1 MSPRSLNRSSGRNK
15 TENGTL
21 FYKRDWLGTGI
32 QMRRREFITLLG
44 GTVLPLSVWSLAA
57 RGEEASLQ
65 RRIGVLWHAASAEE
79 EAVYLGALREGLAD
93 LGYVEGR
100 NIVLENRFPAEQWE
114 RFISLAAELVELK
127 PDMLVAVSRPAAIAA
142 QRATTTIP
150 IIFSVVPDPVG
161 SKLVVSLARPGGNI
175 TGLSN
180 MALDL
185 SAKRIEFLKEMVGG
199 LSRVALLVNAG
210 DEEGARRY
218 VEESQVAARPLGI
231 TIVPVEVRG
240 LGEIP
245 RAFSMIDQLNV
256 NGVVGTAD
264 SLFTV
269 ERKNIIQLA
278 LERHLPTMMHSR
290 ETVAAGAL
298 MSYAPSYVQILRRTA
313 VYVDKILKGVRPADL
328 PVEQPT
334 KFELVINLKTA
345 AALGLTVPPTLLSRA
360 DEVIE

>member
-1 MSPRSLNRSSGRNK
+1 MK
-15 TENGTL
+15 
-21 FYKRDWLGTGI
+21 
-32 QMRRREFITLLG
+32 RREFITLLG
-44 GTVLPLSVWSLAA
+44 GAAVAWPLAA
-57 RGEEASLQ
+57 QAQQPERM
-65 RRIGVLWHAASAEE
+65 RRIGVLWHAASAED
-79 EAVYLGALREGLAD
+79 EAVYLGALREGLAE

-100 NIVLENRFPAEQWE
+100 NIVLENRFPAEQRE
-114 RFISLAAELVELK
+114 RFISLAAELVQLK
-127 PDMLVAVSRPAAIAA
+127 PDVLVAVSRPAAMAA

-150 IIFSVVPDPVG
+150 IVFSVVPDPVG
-161 SKLVVSLARPGGNI
+161 DKLVKSLARPGGNI

-185 SAKRIEFLKEMVGG
+185 SAKRIELLKEMVGG

-210 DEEGARRY
+210 DADGARRY
-218 VEESQVAARPLGI
+218 VKQTQAAAGPLGI
-231 TIVPVEVRG
+231 TIEPVEVRG

-245 RAFSMIDQLNV
+245 RAFSRIDQLNV
-256 NGVVGTAD
+256 NGLVVTAD

-269 ERKNIIQLA
+269 ERKHIIQLA
-278 LERHLPTMMHSR
+278 LERRLPTMMHSR
-290 ETVAAGAL
+290 ETAQAGAL
-298 MSYAPSYVQILRRTA
+298 MSYAPSYVLMLRRTA

-345 AALGLTVPPTLLSRA
+345 KALGITVPPSLLARA

>member
-1 MSPRSLNRSSGRNK
+1 M
-15 TENGTL
+15 T
-21 FYKRDWLGTGI
+21 
-32 QMRRREFITLLG
+32 RRTFITLLG
-44 GTVLPLSVWSLAA
+44 SAAAWPLAA
-57 RGEEASLQ
+57 RGQQAGL
-65 RRIGVLWHAASAEE
+65 RRIGVLWHAANAEE
-79 EAVYLGALREGLAD
+79 EAVYLGALREGLVA

-114 RFISLAAELVELK
+114 RFISLAAELVQLK
-127 PDMLVAVSRPAAIAA
+127 PDILVAVSRPAAIAA

-150 IIFSVVPDPVG
+150 IVFSVVPDPVG
-161 SKLVVSLARPGGNI
+161 DKLVESLAQPGKNI

-185 SAKRIEFLKEMVGG
+185 SAKRIELLKDMVAG
-199 LSRVALLVNAG
+199 LSRVALFVNAG
-210 DEEGARRY
+210 DPQGARRY
-218 VEESQVAARPLGI
+218 VEESQAAAGPLGI
-231 TIVPVEVRG
+231 TIEPVEVRG

-245 RAFSMIDQLNV
+245 RAFSRIDQLNV
-256 NGVVGTAD
+256 NGLVGTAD

-278 LERHLPTMMHSR
+278 LERRLPTMMHSR
-290 ETVAAGAL
+290 ETAQAGAL
-298 MSYAPSYVQILRRTA
+298 MSYAPSYVMMLRRTA
-313 VYVDKILKGVRPADL
+313 VYVDKILKGVKPADI

-345 AALGLTVPPTLLSRA
+345 AALGLTVPPTLLARA